1 MLFDRVAQTFFFI
14 RHHLK
19 QLFGGFLIHLAVF
32 RFGFLA
38 LLFFLILSAFL
49 ALLLLIFLILALLI
63 LLIFALLILLVL
75 TLRTA
80 ERFHRLFKVFLRL
93 VELLLFARFLSLVQ
107 LLSGLFGLTEN
118 TVKSRLFRLR
128 AGLRDALLKEGIAV

>member
-49 ALLLLIFLILALLI
+49 ALLLLIFLILALL
-63 LLIFALLILLVL
+63 LIFLILALLILLI
-75 TLRTA
+75 
-80 ERFHRLFKVFLRL
+80 
-93 VELLLFARFLSLVQ
+93 LLC
-107 LLSGLFGLTEN
+107 
-118 TVKSRLFRLR
+118 
-128 AGLRDALLKEGIAV
+128 